1 MKAAVIPEK
10 GAPFVIEE
18 RPDPEAGPGT
28 VRIRVHACGYCR
40 SDENIRHGMASAYP
54 RVPGH
59 EAAGVIDQVGEH
71 VPDAWQ
77 VGDRVGVGWHGGHCG
92 ACDTCRS
99 GDVKRCP
106 DRLGCGSSYDGG
118 FATHLVVPHTAL
130 ARLPDGLSFEEA
142 GPILCG
148 GITVWNALRSSGA
161 SWGDRVAVQG
171 LGGLGHL
178 AVQYADAMGLETVA
192 ISRGAGKAELATQ
205 LGADHYVDATDDV
218 AAQLQALGGCR
229 AIIATAP
236 SGDAMRPLFDGLGP
250 DGRLV
255 IVGVSPDEVGAP
267 AYSYLGNDRGIQGS
281 VIGSPSEAEACLRFS
296 ALKGIKPWIEPFT
309 LEDVATAQERL
320 LANELRFR
328 AVLTMQTES

>member
-1 MKAAVIPEK
+1 MQAAVIPAK
-10 GAPFVIEE
+10 GAPFVLEE
-18 RPDPEAGPGT
+18 RDDPMPGPGQ

-40 SDENIRHGMASAYP
+40 SDENIRHGMATAFP

-59 EAAGVIDQVGEH
+59 EAAGVIDARGDG
-71 VPDAWQ
+71 VPDVWRI
-77 VGDRVGVGWHGGHCG
+77 GDRVGVGWHGGHCG
-92 ACDTCRS
+92 ACDTCRA

-118 FATHLVVPHTAL
+118 FATHLVVPHSAL
-130 ARLPDGLSFEEA
+130 ARLPDGLTFAEA

-148 GITVWNALRSSGA
+148 GITVWNALRGSGA

-178 AVQYADAMGLETVA
+178 AVQYAAAMGFETIA
-192 ISRGAGKAELATQ
+192 ISRGGDKAELAAE
-205 LGADHYVDATDDV
+205 LGADHFVDAQGDV
-218 AAQLQALGGCR
+218 AGALQALGGCR

-236 SGDAMRPLFDGLGP
+236 SGDSMRPLFDGLGP

-267 AYSYLGNDRGIQGS
+267 AYAYLGNDRGIQGS

-296 ALKGIKPWIEPFT
+296 ALKGIKPWVEIFP
-309 LEDVATAQERL
+309 LAQVAEAQEKL
-320 LANELRFR
+320 LANRLRFR
-328 AVLTMQTES
+328 AVLTMPDA